1 MKPPNPF
8 REWLGTILGMVRKDS
23 GNRSVPFS
31 IPQKG
36 FGKRHRHFPSI
47 HRNHIKKRIQL
58 FANPLSAQQRI
69 DTSDTSTTI
78 HTSAQ
83 KLTRKAR
90 FMSAVVR
97 QRSVSP
103 M

>member
-1 MKPPNPF
+1 MVRNDSRNGTEGFLESF
-8 REWLGTILGMVRKDS
+8 RTILHTPKKASESAIGTFL
-23 GNRSVPFS
+23 PF
-31 IPQKG
+31 IG
-36 FGKRHRHFPSI
+36 I
-47 HRNHIKKRIQL
+47 ILKKRIQL
-58 FANPLSAQQRI
+58 FANPLSAQPRI

>member
-1 MKPPNPF
+1 MVRNDSRNGTEGF
-8 REWLGTILGMVRKDS
+8 RESFRTILHT
-23 GNRSVPFS
+23 
-31 IPQKG
+31 PQKG